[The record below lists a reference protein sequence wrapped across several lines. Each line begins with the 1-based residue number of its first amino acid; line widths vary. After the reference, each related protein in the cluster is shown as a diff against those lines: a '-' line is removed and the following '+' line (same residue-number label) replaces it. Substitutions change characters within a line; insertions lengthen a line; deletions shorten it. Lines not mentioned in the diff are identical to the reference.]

1 MSPFWIIPVR
11 RRDGLIAVGLI
22 TAVLLVYARTARFDY
37 VLYDDHVY
45 VFQEPRMQRGLTAD
59 NIRWALSDLHTA
71 NWHPLTLLSYLLET
85 TVFGVRPGPIHVTNV
100 LLHAINT
107 ALLFAL
113 LRTLTGAT
121 WPSAFVAALFGLH
134 PLHVESV
141 AWISERKDV
150 LSAFFFMLTL
160 LAYAKYMEQSKV
172 QSPESKVVEDAF
184 HVSRFT
190 FHASRFYALSL

>member
-1 MSPFWIIPVR
+1 
-11 RRDGLIAVGLI
+11 
-22 TAVLLVYARTARFDY
+22 
-37 VLYDDHVY
+37 
-45 VFQEPRMQRGLTAD
+45 GLTGD

-85 TVFGVRPGPIHVTNV
+85 TVFGVHPGPIHVTNV
-100 LLHAINT
+100 LLHAADT

-150 LSAFFFMLTL
+150 LSTL
-160 LAYAKYMEQSKV
+160 FLFLAILAYVRYTRAG
-172 QSPESKVVEDAF
+172 DRR
-184 HVSRFT
+184 SRT
-190 FHASRFYALSL
+190 AWYVAT